1 MPGLSFGK
9 QSQNRRS
16 GLWWVP
22 IVLIVISVMLI
33 TLCVRFGNSG
43 PFAVARGVVQTVTK
57 PVERVCSLVSTPFSN
72 IGAIDVDEEVARLK
86 EENSQLRTLVAE
98 LEEYRQQDQRLTAM
112 MQFADIYGLETL
124 SAEVVSTTTGWDRTA
139 TINKGSRDG
148 VRVGMAVMSTCG
160 LYGQVE
166 SVTDASSV
174 VRLINDANSSV
185 AAMVQNSRAH
195 GILHGAYDGT
205 LTLEYV
211 PIDMTVGEGDI
222 VIASGSGGVYPR
234 GIVIGTV
241 RTIETD
247 SSKLYHRIIVEP
259 LFNIESCEEVLVL
272 TGNETETER
281 ILNEELLQ
289 TIIDSANSVNASS
302 AQVGAVAK
310 ALLNEANEAYRA
322 AEEQR
327 QAAERA
333 AREPD
338 QVAKRAPGPARA
350 EVARMS
356 KQVVYAITIV
366 LCILLQAGISPA
378 IAIMGCSPNFLLIPV
393 LLISMRS
400 GTGMGSIAGFLLGLL
415 YDLMGSGTI
424 GCMALVFTLIA
435 FIVGVAGESM
445 DLLTPVA
452 TIIVAALSSLILEVG
467 YGIAAILTSS
477 EGGGVMSTMLSYSL
491 PSALYTAVFAVIA
504 LVTIS
509 LVIADDNAGMPTH
522 LGERRD
528 GGMRGGPRM
537 KSRLK

>member
-333 AREPD
+333 ARVPD